1 MSHLLPPDGASK
13 NPSRESIQEQPRDT
27 NSHDQDRTRSPSPN
41 QGDLE
46 SGDDVDIAEIE
57 RIYRKIDLRIIPAF
71 WTLYFL
77 CSAIRSNIGLAQ
89 TMNIETHHTLGEVLN
104 ISQHEISTGLALFYV
119 CYVVF
124 DLPSNLIMTKLS
136 PHVWMS
142 RIVIGVGIIGSCMAA
157 MKAAWSLYLLRLLL
171 GIVIAGMWPGMAY
184 YLTLFYPPSR
194 TGKRIGQ
201 YYTAAQLSAAVV
213 GLVSAG
219 FQKMDGARG
228 LVGFQWMF
236 LVYGVVTVAV
246 GIVLLWWLPDRPK
259 PPASLNQGEGEGQ
272 GQGQGEGERE
282 TVNRRKKYNPF
293 AWLPKSAPVLTGR
306 DAEIHYRDLTR
317 VYKRPRWTVRN
328 LLAVLLD
335 WRLWPLL
342 IMYFGVVGVGIG
354 VQNYATVIIHSINP
368 SLSGISLSLLTAP
381 IWLMDLAAILLL
393 TPLSDR
399 FHHSRP
405 AFFILGAMLQI
416 TGLLITTFTGTPSNP
431 WPRYGGLLIIGFGL
445 GPTVPITM
453 AWTTEIFQPR
463 HGEVGVAAASAVV
476 SGWGNLG
483 SILTTYALYQGWEAD
498 ASAPGREKFRK
509 SNLVMVGILGGSIL
523 AALGMWGAV
532 RIFPGKEGD
541 GSGGEGD
548 GGKIVDGAARREV
561 EQRGFEGLGRGFT
574 GFFKKRDRE

>member
-1 MSHLLPPDGASK
+1 MSLLHPPHGATK
-13 NPSRESIQEQPRDT
+13 NPSTENVQEEPRDSDGPERNLT
-27 NSHDQDRTRSPSPN
+27 LNQD
-41 QGDLE
+41 DLE
-46 SGDDVDIAEIE
+46 AGSEADIAEIE
-57 RIYRKIDLRIIPAF
+57 RVYRKIDFRIIPAF
-71 WTLYFL
+71 WVLYFL
-77 CSAIRSNIGLAQ
+77 CSAIRSNVGLAQ
-89 TMNIETHHTLGEVLN
+89 TMNIESGHDLGSVLN
-104 ISQHEISTGLALFYV
+104 LTPHQISTGLALFYV

-201 YYTAAQLSAAVV
+201 YYTAAQISAAVV

-219 FQKMDGARG
+219 FQKMDGDQG

-236 LVYGVVTVAV
+236 LVYGVITVAV
-246 GIVLLWWLPDRPK
+246 GIALLFWLPDRPT
-259 PPASLNQGEGEGQ
+259 PPGQ
-272 GQGQGEGERE
+272 QDATTQRS
-282 TVNRRKKYNPF
+282 KYLSWVPRS
-293 AWLPKSAPVLTGR
+293 PPVLTGR

-317 VYKRPRWTVRN
+317 VYKRPRWSLRN
-328 LLAVLLD
+328 LLQVMLD
-335 WRLWPLL
+335 WRIWPLL

-354 VQNYATVIIHSINP
+354 VQNYATVIIKSINP
-368 SLSGISLSLLTAP
+368 SLSGIELSLLSAP
-381 IWLMDLAAILLL
+381 IWIMDLIAILLV
-393 TPLSDR
+393 TPISDR
-399 FHHSRP
+399 FHRSR
-405 AFFILGAMLQI
+405 ALFFSLAASLQI
-416 TGLLITTFTGTPSNP
+416 TGLLITTYAGSESNS

-453 AWTTEIFQPR
+453 TWTTEIFQPR

-483 SILTTYALYQGWEAD
+483 SILTTYALYEGWSAD
-498 ASAPGREKFRK
+498 ANAAGREKYKK

-523 AALGMWGAV
+523 SALSMHVLVRVFDGKKQEVLAGAD
-532 RIFPGKEGD
+532 GD
-541 GSGGEGD
+541 D
-548 GGKIVDGAARREV
+548 DTKIVDGAARREV
-561 EQRGFEGLGRGFT
+561 EQRGFEGLGRSI
-574 GFFKKRDRE
+574 FKVFKRGRS